1 MELGFHIVATEGTR
15 KALKDHG
22 VDVELILKLHEGR
35 PNVMDAIKN
44 KKIQLIINT
53 PSGEEARVDGRLLRR
68 SALAYKVPI
77 ITTLSGAKAAAAAIG
92 CEGIARLHLLTR
104 NYANILL
111 NHYL

>member
-15 KALKDHG
+15 KALKDNG

-77 ITTLSGAKAAAAAIG
+77 ITTLSGAKAAAAAIRSLQSQPLDVKALQDY
-92 CEGIARLHLLTR
+92 I
-104 NYANILL
+104 Y
-111 NHYL
+111 